1 MENNPQYKNLKDLA
15 KELKNLIKK
24 MDDSQMEQ
32 SDMEA
37 AVLASREIYERLLV
51 LRYKAYEETIKGTPE
66 AEQKSKAPEVD
77 EDVAEESEGLFKGFR
92 IGGAKGSTKNELKPK
107 ATKPQAK
114 PIPGKQES
122 IPVPDQPLPFNN
134 PNPPQKIEEP
144 AAKVEE
150 KEEAPIKDESQTNLM
165 DAIGSDDKQEQTAS
179 SLSEKLG
186 KTKIEDIH
194 AAIGINQK
202 FLFMNNLFMGEKEL
216 YDSAIDRLN
225 AMHSLSEAETY
236 INSELSDQ
244 YKWDKESDT
253 YEKFMALVER
263 RYL

>member
-15 KELKNLIKK
+15 KELKSLIKK
-24 MDDSQMEQ
+24 MDDSEMEQ
-32 SDMEA
+32 SDMEE

-51 LRYKAYEETIKGTPE
+51 LRYKAYEDAIKG
-66 AEQKSKAPEVD
+66 SKAPEEKLNIQEIE
-77 EDVAEESEGLFKGFR
+77 EDSIEESEGLFKGFR
-92 IGGAKGSTKNELKPK
+92 IGGAKSSTKNELRPK
-107 ATKPQAK
+107 SVKPQIK

-134 PNPPQKIEEP
+134 PNPPQKMEEP
-144 AAKVEE
+144 VLNEE
-150 KEEAPIKDESQTNLM
+150 DLEEIETKDESQTNLM
-165 DAIGSDDKQEQTAS
+165 DAIGSDEKIEEGGS

-225 AMHSLSEAETY
+225 AMKTLGEAEVY

-244 YKWDKESDT
+244 YKWDKESET